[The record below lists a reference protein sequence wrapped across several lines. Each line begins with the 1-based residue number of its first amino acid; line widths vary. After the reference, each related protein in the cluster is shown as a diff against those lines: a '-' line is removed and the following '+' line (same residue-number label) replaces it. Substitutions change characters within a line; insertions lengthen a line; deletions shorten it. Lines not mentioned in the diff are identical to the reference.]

1 MAGLH
6 LLDPETGEYNFPYIR
21 QYLEGIDVKVIHLVY
36 REQGLIVQ
44 KGNPKG
50 LQGLKDLTRNGI
62 TFINRQKGSGTRVL
76 LDHHLKKLQISPS
89 KINGYEREVYT
100 HFEVGLSILSKEADV
115 GIATIAVSKLLGLTV
130 YSYHA
135 RKVRYDP

>member
-21 QYLEGIDVKVIHLVY
+21 QYLKGIDVKVIHLVY

-50 LQGLKDLTRNGI
+50 IEGLERSYSAKRSPLSTARRVRGQESCSI
-62 TFINRQKGSGTRVL
+62 T
-76 LDHHLKKLQISPS
+76 H
-89 KINGYEREVYT
+89 
-100 HFEVGLSILSKEADV
+100 
-115 GIATIAVSKLLGLTV
+115 
-130 YSYHA
+130 
-135 RKVRYDP
+135 